1 MVHQKWLK
9 TFKVLV
15 ETQHFTKTA
24 EKLFMTQPG
33 VSQHILKL
41 EEQLSSSLIVRVGKK
56 FEITDQGLKV
66 YQYAKELEANEQA
79 LIDDLQVDSPFK
91 GECAVSMSGSLC
103 QLIYPKLVALQV
115 KYPELNISVESAPE
129 SKIYQQIKDNKIGFG
144 LVTGKQLESAYEFIE
159 IGNEQI
165 CLLGSLERLDK
176 ENENVLANIP
186 VVQHPDVW
194 HYLRLIFSKNKFL
207 IEVDQLI
214 KGPYINQIDQILL
227 PVSEAIG
234 FTALPIHAI
243 ASSKYGDS
251 VKVINQ
257 DYVVTQSIYLIK
269 KKNFELP
276 TRYQQLITAIKEC
289 IN

>member
-103 QLIYPKLVALQV
+103 QLTYPELIAWQV

-129 SKIYQQIKDNKIGFG
+129 KRIYQQIKNNEIGFG
-144 LVTGKQLESAYEFIE
+144 LVTGKQSESSFEFIE
-159 IGNEQI
+159 LGKEKI
-165 CLLGSLERLDK
+165 CLLGQNGMPDIKNDHDLQKIR
-176 ENENVLANIP
+176 

-194 HYLRLIFSKNKFL
+194 HYISLIVERSNFTVEINKL
-207 IEVDQLI
+207 Q

-227 PVSEAIG
+227 PVSEGIG
-234 FTALPIHAI
+234 ITALPIHAI
-243 ASSKYGDS
+243 ASSKYGEL
-251 VKVINQ
+251 VTIINRSCT
-257 DYVVTQSIYLIK
+257 VTQSIYLIK
-269 KKNFELP
+269 KRNIELP
-276 TRYQQLITAIKEC
+276 SRYQKLASIIELC
-289 IN
+289 IS